1 MAEIIKTKVLN
12 KILKGIKR
20 TRNYYDD
27 GTKEI
32 VETELTQE
40 EIINILNSLSGAE
53 QLKSICRNKYN
64 LTTDQV
70 PN

>member
-1 MAEIIKTKVLN
+1 MAEIIKTKILN

-27 GTKEI
+27 GTREV
-32 VETELTQE
+32 VETELTDE
-40 EIINILNSLSGAE
+40 EIITCLNALSGAE
-53 QLKSICRNKYN
+53 QLKTICRNKYN
-64 LTTDQV
+64 LTIDQV